1 MGKIQEMFMT
11 GSFLIATLFL
21 IAISYLI
28 TIAYMLAPVLL
39 VGAIA
44 YWLIMC

>member
-1 MGKIQEMFMT
+1 MGKIQDLLME
-11 GSFLIATLFL
+11 GSFLIATLVL

-39 VGAIA
+39 VGALA

>member
-1 MGKIQEMFMT
+1 MGKIQELFMT
-11 GSFLIATLFL
+11 GSFLIATLVL